1 MTSTVPTHAPP
12 GAPLPPPAPA
22 DRVSPPRRR
31 TRRRLIAPVAFA
43 AIALGAGWVGGT
55 LSSDGATSSSDGAT
69 SSSDGSPAAE
79 NTSFAGETLDV
90 GGIVET
96 VEPSV
101 VAVTTRLQQQRGP
114 FVTEGE
120 GEGSGVIIDDQG
132 HVLTNAHV
140 VEGATEIAVIVAGEE
155 RVAPLVA
162 ADASTDI
169 AVLRLDDTSGLTPA
183 TIAEGDIAV
192 GDDVVAIGNAL
203 GLEGSPTVTR
213 GIVSALDRSI
223 ETATGTLSGLIQT
236 DAAISSGN
244 SGGPLVDASGQV
256 IGINTA
262 VAASGVNVQA
272 SNIGFAI
279 PIEDA
284 LDIAEQL
291 LAGAS

>member
-1 MTSTVPTHAPP
+1 MA
-12 GAPLPPPAPA
+12 L
-22 DRVSPPRRR
+22 
-31 TRRRLIAPVAFA
+31 A
-43 AIALGAGWVGGT
+43 AIALGAGWIGGT
-55 LSSDGATSSSDGAT
+55 WSNDGASPSSSPPAT
-69 SSSDGSPAAE
+69 

-90 GGIVET
+90 GGIVAT

-101 VAVTTRLQQQRGP
+101 VAVSTRLQQQRGP

-120 GEGSGVIIDDQG
+120 GEGSGLIIDEEG

-140 VEGATEIAVIVAGEE
+140 VDGATEIAVIVDGEV
-155 RVAPLVA
+155 RTASLVA
-162 ADASTDI
+162 ADAGTDI

-183 TIAEGDIAV
+183 TLAEDDAAV

-223 ETATGTLSGLIQT
+223 ETASGTLSGLIQT

-244 SGGPLVDASGQV
+244 SGGPLVDAGGRV

-279 PIEDA
+279 PIDNA
-284 LDIAEQL
+284 LDISQQL
-291 LAGAS
+291 LSSAS

>member
-1 MTSTVPTHAPP
+1 M
-12 GAPLPPPAPA
+12 
-22 DRVSPPRRR
+22 
-31 TRRRLIAPVAFA
+31 AFA

-55 LSSDGATSSSDGAT
+55 LSSDGATSSSDG
-69 SSSDGSPAAE
+69 SPAAD

-155 RVAPLVA
+155 RRASLVA

>member
-1 MTSTVPTHAPP
+1 A
-12 GAPLPPPAPA
+12 L
-22 DRVSPPRRR
+22 
-31 TRRRLIAPVAFA
+31 A

-55 LSSDGATSSSDGAT
+55 WSSDGAT

-79 NTSFAGETLDV
+79 NTSFAGETTLDV

-140 VEGATEIAVIVAGEE
+140 VEGATEIAVIVEGDE
-155 RVAPLVA
+155 RSASLVA
-162 ADASTDI
+162 ADAGTDI

-291 LAGAS
+291 LSSAS

>member
-1 MTSTVPTHAPP
+1 MA
-12 GAPLPPPAPA
+12 L
-22 DRVSPPRRR
+22 
-31 TRRRLIAPVAFA
+31 A

-55 LSSDGATSSSDGAT
+55 WSSDGATPSSSAPAT
-69 SSSDGSPAAE
+69 
-79 NTSFAGETLDV
+79 NTSFAGKTLDV

-114 FVTEGE
+114 FVTDGE

-140 VEGATEIAVIVAGEE
+140 VAGATEIAVIIEGDE
-155 RVAPLVA
+155 RSASLVA
-162 ADASTDI
+162 ADAGTDI

-183 TIAEGDIAV
+183 TIAKGDIAV

-284 LDIAEQL
+284 LDIAQQL

>member
-1 MTSTVPTHAPP
+1 M
-12 GAPLPPPAPA
+12 
-22 DRVSPPRRR
+22 
-31 TRRRLIAPVAFA
+31 AFA
-43 AIALGAGWVGGT
+43 ATALGAGWVGGT
-55 LSSDGATSSSDGAT
+55 LSSDGAT

-132 HVLTNAHV
+132 HALTNAHV

-155 RVAPLVA
+155 RVASLVA

-169 AVLRLDDTSGLTPA
+169 AVLRLDDTSVLTPA
-183 TIAEGDIAV
+183 TIAEGNIAV